1 MVQPFAFSPSSPG
14 GNRTSVFRDSE
25 SAFQNFESVLQKFES
40 AFQDF
45 ETPIQKQSI
54 LLASLVIAE
63 TRLEEVDV
71 LVDVLVV
78 GV

>member
-1 MVQPFAFSPSSPG
+1 MVQPFAFSPSLPG

-25 SAFQNFESVLQKFES
+25 SAFQNFES